1 MTMSQ
6 TIRVEICAPERL
18 KLELEAEEVLC
29 PGEDGVFTVRHG
41 HTPLLTTII
50 PGVIVL
56 KDSVGKDHFFA
67 TSGGFAEVGP
77 DKALILADTY
87 EAGKD
92 IDEER
97 AKQAE
102 ERAQLRLRK
111 PDSETDMKRAE
122 LALYKAMA
130 RVKAARRI
138 GY

>member
-29 PGEDGVFTVRHG
+29 PGEDGVFTVRYG
-41 HTPLLTTII
+41 HTPLLTTLF
-50 PGVIVL
+50 PGVIVV
-56 KDSVGKDHFFA
+56 KDTAGEEHFFA

-92 IDEER
+92 VDEER

-111 PDSETDMKRAE
+111 PEPETDMKRAE
-122 LALYKAMA
+122 MALYKAMA